1 MHLLTTFMPYVT
13 VWVTL
18 TQLVPAAP
26 HPTHPVSVPTAPQV
40 TSVLSAVNSGST
52 GAALSSNL
60 GSITG
65 AASPA
70 TGLTAAAN
78 VIPGMTMD
86 PQTLLNEVSQVTEIM
101 QFVASLLQTFLS
113 TGGIAI
119 SGIPGIADVGAVAQ
133 GQLILALLAL
143 SKNLIPLS

>member
-1 MHLLTTFMPYVT
+1 
-13 VWVTL
+13 
-18 TQLVPAAP
+18 
-26 HPTHPVSVPTAPQV
+26 
-40 TSVLSAVNSGST
+40 
-52 GAALSSNL
+52 
-60 GSITG
+60 
-65 AASPA
+65 
-70 TGLTAAAN
+70 
-78 VIPGMTMD
+78 MD